1 MLNFE
6 YTWAFRILTSS
17 PTSMPLAYFNPLPA
31 SGEELSFEQKIPCGR
46 HSGANN
52 TGNVLCNFNPQVCY
66 SDVIR
71 NWQVLTYSMLIV

>member
-17 PTSMPLAYFNPLPA
+17 PTSMPLAYFNPLLA

-52 TGNVLCNFNPQVCY
+52 TGMSYAISIHRFAIQ
-66 SDVIR
+66 
-71 NWQVLTYSMLIV
+71 T